1 MKHLLQNQ
9 EFQLDEI
16 IFQGRNKEYGAYA
29 LRNNSDRILTKAMFF
44 GVLFFGIFAAT
55 PFVVNAFKAE
65 TPTDHSGTN
74 GEHIFRYI
82 PETPEVK
89 PPVTTPQTQKV
100 NTVDTRTPTPTRDAT
115 NDNPPAKVDDYDNA
129 VPGVQDIKGDPPVLN
144 VNPPAFTP
152 QTGSGNVNSDPPV
165 VPKLPDNSVK
175 DVVDVEAS
183 FAGGIE
189 AFRSK
194 VVQNFDTSE
203 FEGTGDKLS
212 TVVTFIVEKDGTI
225 SGIKT
230 NGKNGGFNRE
240 AERTIKKIKGKWTPA
255 KIKGEPV
262 RSYFRFPVS
271 MMFE

>member
-44 GVLFFGIFAAT
+44 GVLFFGVFAAT

-65 TPTDHSGTN
+65 TV
-74 GEHIFRYI
+74 II
-82 PETPEVK
+82 PNDPIGPYDITPIDDFPEVK

-100 NTVDTRTPTPTRDAT
+100 NTVDTRTPTPTRNAA

-152 QTGSGNVNSDPPV
+152 QTGSGNINSDPPV
-165 VPKLPDNSVK
+165 VPKPPDNSIPDK
-175 DVVDVEAS
+175 VDVEAS

-189 AFRSK
+189 VFRSK
-194 VVQNFDTSE
+194 VIQNFDTSE

-230 NGKNGGFNRE
+230 SGKNGEFNRE